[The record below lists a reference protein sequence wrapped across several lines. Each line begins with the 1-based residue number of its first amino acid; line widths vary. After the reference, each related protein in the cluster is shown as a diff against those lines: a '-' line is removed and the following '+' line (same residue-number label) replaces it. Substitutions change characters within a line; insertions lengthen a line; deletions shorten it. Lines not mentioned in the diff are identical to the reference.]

1 MRVVLPYKSL
11 TPDQRAA
18 VDAQFGNTLSHALRI
33 PLCPGCKAT
42 DSEGRPTACQQGCPL
57 SYASSGQTPYTSTGA
72 RKQSKLEKRYMEH
85 LKLRMEAGDVLG
97 YGYEPV
103 WVRLDASTTYT
114 PDFCVL
120 ERSGVVL
127 VELKPAG
134 KGGKPYWQPKAR
146 VKWKWAGKTLKAA
159 GLPVR
164 LVATWP
170 KGDGWG
176 VEVYGVRR
184 KRA

>member
-1 MRVVLPYKSL
+1 MRVVLPYNSL

-18 VDAQFGNTLSHALRI
+18 VDAQFGNTTVVTH
-33 PLCPGCKAT
+33 
-42 DSEGRPTACQQGCPL
+42 
-57 SYASSGQTPYTSTGA
+57 GQTPYTSTGA

-85 LKLRMEAGDVLG
+85 LKLRMEAGDVLA
-97 YGYEPV
+97 YGYEPMC
-103 WVRLDASTTYT
+103 VRLDASTTYT

-120 ERSGVVL
+120 ERGGVLL
-127 VELKPAG
+127 VELKPG

-159 GLPVR
+159 GAPVQ